1 MDQPRKPKA
10 GNAEPSANW
19 RALLTEDLL
28 VRNSLGEAHNSH
40 FVILASLLVNR
51 GAAITAENGPES
63 RSAAALSYR
72 NATH

>member
-1 MDQPRKPKA
+1 MPLEEADVFDF
-10 GNAEPSANW
+10 EMLSA
-19 RALLTEDLL
+19 
-28 VRNSLGEAHNSH
+28 
-40 FVILASLLVNR
+40 FLVNR